1 VASADTGLWYAR
13 SAEFLQQ
20 PWLQALRWLRM
31 PGDSLFL
38 IGVGAFAW
46 FMAGLWRG
54 WSYEGTGETVPT
66 GRPVPARVT
75 VTLLRVVALLLAPSR
90 ARAHCD
96 TLDGPAVT
104 EPPLKGWN
112 DAPEL
117 AGRRGRGGERPYP
130 ARMASTGVRREARS
144 AG

>member
-1 VASADTGLWYAR
+1 MNVGLALMVALSLLPVGLAQTLASVDTGLWYAR

-54 WSYEGTGETVPT
+54 WSYEGVAEAETVKSE
-66 GRPVPARVT
+66 VAAALESAR
-75 VTLLRVVALLLAPSR
+75 
-90 ARAHCD
+90 
-96 TLDGPAVT
+96 
-104 EPPLKGWN
+104 
-112 DAPEL
+112 
-117 AGRRGRGGERPYP
+117 
-130 ARMASTGVRREARS
+130 
-144 AG
+144 